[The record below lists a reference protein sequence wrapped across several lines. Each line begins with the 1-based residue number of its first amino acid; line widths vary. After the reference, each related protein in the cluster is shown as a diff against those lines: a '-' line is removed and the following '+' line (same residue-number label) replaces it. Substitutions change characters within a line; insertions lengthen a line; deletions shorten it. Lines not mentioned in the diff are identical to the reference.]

1 MCADKQPNMLSTATM
16 GLVAVTRRVC
26 DLYPTH
32 TPFADLLKRVEAM
45 DAAELRTSFENIML
59 PVAQHLQRKNI
70 DYFRNDPT
78 FAVLELDKVDFDAH
92 PEAVE
97 EVFSV
102 INQTLLLISTMA
114 LLPPNLVD
122 VAQNMAGQMSAAI
135 GPSGEI
141 DQSAMSGI
149 LAQAM
154 TAAGVYK
161 QPIAQMDAPT
171 AREKLAQARRNLI

>member
-1 MCADKQPNMLSTATM
+1 MLSTATM
-16 GLVAVTRRVC
+16 GLVAITRRVC
-26 DLYPTH
+26 DLYPDH
-32 TPFADLLKRVEAM
+32 APFTELLARVEVM
-45 DAAELRTSFENIML
+45 DADELRTSFENLML
-59 PVAQHLQRKNI
+59 PVAQHLQRKNL

-78 FAVLELDKVDFDAH
+78 FADLKLDMVDFEAH
-92 PEAVE
+92 PGAVE
-97 EVFSV
+97 EVFNV

-114 LLPPNLVD
+114 LLPQNLVD

-141 DQSAMSGI
+141 DQNAMSGI

-161 QPIAQMDAPT
+161 QPIAQMDEPT
-171 AREKLAQARRNLI
+171 AREKLAQARRNLM